1 MTLSKS
7 LYTRAIQCPKA
18 LWLKK
23 YKPSVLTP
31 PDASIQA
38 VFETG
43 NILQARYF
51 GDGEGVGEIEVSVA
65 QYLTNLEKVAKII
78 IN

>member
-1 MTLSKS
+1 MILSKS
-7 LYTRAIQCPKA
+7 LYARVIQFPKA

-43 NILQARYF
+43 NA
-51 GDGEGVGEIEVSVA
+51 VGGMKGNERGTMITITHISTPIED
-65 QYLTNLEKVAKII
+65 
-78 IN
+78 